1 MDLLKLRYFYVTAKI
16 ENISHAAEELLISQ
30 PALSKSIKN
39 LEDDLEM
46 DLFFRRGKTIKLN
59 KNGKFLYS
67 HAERLFSEI
76 GNLEAL
82 ISERKVEGEGNL
94 SIVTTLPYTFTQIL
108 DLFFDE
114 YPNVKCQQV
123 PLSQENLHQFI
134 ENGKY
139 DLCITTERIDHN
151 NIEWLPLYT
160 EDIYLTVPNCFSE
173 ASQDSVDLKKLNEHI
188 PFIGLTNQYSFRQ
201 LTDNISQA
209 VGFSPIYQV
218 EVEEATAILQ
228 LVKKGHG
235 VAFTPETSMNIYDDK
250 VKHLKIENKDFTR
263 TIGLLKHKYM
273 YPTKISQ
280 AFIKKS
286 QAYFDNL

>member
-30 PALSKSIKN
+30 PALSKAIKN

-59 KNGKFLYS
+59 KNGRFLYS
-67 HAERLFSEI
+67 QAERLFSEI

-123 PLSQENLHQFI
+123 PLSQENLHQFV

-139 DLCITTERIDHN
+139 DLCITTERIEHN

-160 EDIYLTVPNCFSE
+160 EDIYLTVPKCFSE
-173 ASQDSVDLKKLNEHI
+173 ARKDSVNLTELDENI
-188 PFIGLTNQYSFRQ
+188 PFIGLSNQYSFRQ
-201 LTDNISQA
+201 LTDKISQA
-209 VGFSPIYQV
+209 AGFSPFYQA

-235 VAFTPETSMNIYDDK
+235 AAFTPETSMNIYDDQ
-250 VKHLKIENKDFTR
+250 VQHLKIENKDFTR

-286 QAYFDNL
+286 QSYFDNL

>member
-1 MDLLKLRYFYVTAKI
+1 MDLLKLKYFYETAKL
-16 ENISHAAEELLISQ
+16 ENISHAAAELLISQ
-30 PALSKSIKN
+30 PALSKAIKN

-59 KNGKFLYS
+59 KNGKFLFDN
-67 HAERLFSEI
+67 AERLFSEV

-82 ISERKVEGEGNL
+82 ISEKKVEGEGNL

-108 DLFFDE
+108 DSFFNQ

-123 PLSQENLHQFI
+123 PLSQENIHQFI

-139 DLCITTERIDHN
+139 DLCITTERIDHH
-151 NIEWLPLYT
+151 NIESLPLYT
-160 EDIYLTVPNCFSE
+160 EDIFLTVPTNFKES
-173 ASQDSVDLKKLNEHI
+173 SQTSIDLKTLKDDI
-188 PFIGLTNQYSFRQ
+188 PFIGLTKQYSFRQ
-201 LTDNISQA
+201 LTDNISEKA
-209 VGFSPIYQV
+209 GYYPSYQV

-235 VAFTPETSMNIYDDK
+235 VSFTPETSMNNYDGQ
-250 VKHLKIENKDFTR
+250 VKHLKIENEGFTR

-280 AFIKKS
+280 AFIEHS
-286 QAYFDNL
+286 RSYFDNL

>member
-46 DLFFRRGKTIKLN
+46 DLFFRKGKTIKLN
-59 KNGKFLYS
+59 KNGEFLYS

-82 ISERKVEGEGNL
+82 ISERKIEGEGNL
-94 SIVTTLPYTFTQIL
+94 SIVTTLPYTLTQIL
-108 DLFFDE
+108 DLFFGE
-114 YPNVKCQQV
+114 YPNVRCQQV

-139 DLCITTERIDHN
+139 DLCITTEHIEHK
-151 NIEWLPLYT
+151 NIEWIPLYT
-160 EDIYLTVPNCFSE
+160 EDIYLTVPKNFKE
-173 ASQDSVDLKKLNEHI
+173 AEWDTVNLNKLDSKT
-188 PFIGLTNQYSFRQ
+188 PFIGLTDQYSFRQ
-201 LTDNISQA
+201 LTDNISKEA
-209 VGFSPIYQV
+209 GFSPFYQV

-228 LVKKGHG
+228 LVKQGHG
-235 VAFTPETSMNIYDDK
+235 VAFTPETSMSNYDNH
-250 VKHLKIENKDFTR
+250 VKHLKIENNNFNR

-280 AFIKKS
+280 EFIKKS
-286 QAYFDNL
+286 QIYFDNL